1 MGALM
6 RATGSSQLDST
17 LGKLCPPSH
26 ACASSCRLLWV
37 GLHAATGL
45 MVLAHGMTRPA
56 PHCCRR
62 ALVLLRSV
70 EGTYW
75 AGSYGTKFASAE
87 LRFLR
92 RCEVRGFG
100 ARESQAFWRSRRADA
115 PDVEN
120 DAEAENEAV
129 GSDSDSD
136 DDSEADGSD
145 EDDEDDGS
153 EHEE

>member
-1 MGALM
+1 MTWRALL
-6 RATGSSQLDST
+6 R
-17 LGKLCPPSH
+17 
-26 ACASSCRLLWV
+26 R
-37 GLHAATGL
+37 
-45 MVLAHGMTRPA
+45 
-56 PHCCRR
+56 RR

-100 ARESQAFWRSRRADA
+100 ARESQAFWRSRRAGA
-115 PDVEN
+115 PDAEN
-120 DAEAENEAV
+120 DAEAEDEAA

-136 DDSEADGSD
+136 DDSQAESSD
-145 EDDEDDGS
+145 EDDEDEDGS
-153 EHEE
+153 EDEE